1 MRKIAPEPFS
11 YAIAAQC
18 RSDSP
23 SALCWRLSSVTPCKS
38 TTEML
43 ACLTITASALVVGPV
58 LRPTASLLAS
68 HRHAPPCAVD
78 RVDRAT
84 AVRVGAAAVVAAATG
99 GVAGCA
105 P

>member
-1 MRKIAPEPFS
+1 
-11 YAIAAQC
+11 
-18 RSDSP
+18 
-23 SALCWRLSSVTPCKS
+23 
-38 TTEML
+38 ML
-43 ACLTITASALVVGPV
+43 ACLTITASALVVGPA

-99 GVAGCA
+99 GVAPWLGLGLGS
-105 P
+105 